1 MRKLALLF
9 FMTLISFVASAQIP
23 IRGVSSYIQGYWGE
37 WKDCLP
43 FMLANGN
50 YDNLVLYTRGKHP
63 SDFCVH
69 LVVDK
74 FPAKIDKKEKKR
86 RLKGKESYQY
96 NGSIEFYLSET
107 SASVLDW
114 VKFFGTMTP
123 DSSFK
128 GAYKV
133 SYPAI
138 IKISPY
144 KDNPEFYMV
153 YFNNMGIAF
162 TF

>member
-9 FMTLISFVASAQIP
+9 FMSLISFLASAQIP
-23 IRGVSSYIQGYWGE
+23 IRGVSAYIQGYWGE

-43 FMLANGN
+43 FMLAKGN
-50 YDNLVLYTRGKHP
+50 YANLVLYSEGKHP

-69 LVVDK
+69 LKIDN

-86 RLKGKESYQY
+86 RIKKDESYQY
-96 NGSIEFYLSET
+96 NGTIEFYLSET
-107 SASVLDW
+107 NTNVLDW
-114 VKFFGTMTP
+114 VKSFGIMTSDP
-123 DSSFK
+123 SFK

-138 IKISPY
+138 IKIKPY
-144 KDNPEFYMV
+144 KDNPELYMV

>member
-9 FMTLISFVASAQIP
+9 FMTLLSIGAYAQIP
-23 IRGVSSYIQGYWGE
+23 IKGISSYIQGYWGE

-43 FMLANGN
+43 SMLANGN
-50 YDNLVLYTRGKHP
+50 YANLVLYTHGNHP

-69 LVVDK
+69 ITIDN

-86 RLKGKESYQY
+86 RIKKDESYQY
-96 NGSIEFYLSET
+96 NGTIEFYISET
-107 SASVLDW
+107 APTIKDW
-114 VKFFGTMTP
+114 VKSFGIMTP
-123 DSSFK
+123 NPQFK
-128 GAYKV
+128 NAHKV

-138 IKISPY
+138 IIIKPY
-144 KDNPEFYMV
+144 KDNPELYMV
-153 YFNNMGIAF
+153 YFENLGIAF